1 MSAPGEA
8 GSAARVRRWQS
19 DDRLASL
26 VAIGAVAG
34 LAWAASLRAFMA
46 QIVEPDSTVIW
57 LGTFG
62 WILAPGIAT
71 GALLGLAEH
80 CRRTGGRPG
89 WRWLALSPLLF
100 ASVLLPGL
108 LDPASMFAG
117 GVGGGAIGVPV
128 YGILGGYA
136 ISGRGPVAGRLACGV
151 LFASMVPLWAMT
163 VTSFAGAALGVTT
176 ARGLWV
182 ALTYWSLMAVL
193 ALGCAIPYRPI
204 VSPPSFGSH

>member
-1 MSAPGEA
+1 MAVPAEVR
-8 GSAARVRRWQS
+8 SAARERRGRS
-19 DDRLASL
+19 GAGGLASL

-46 QIVEPDSTVIW
+46 QIVGPASTVSW

-71 GALLGLAEH
+71 GALLALAEH
-80 CRRTGGRPG
+80 CRRTGGRRG

-108 LDPASMFAG
+108 ADPATMFEG
-117 GVGGGAIGVPV
+117 GIGGGAIGVPV

-136 ISGRGPVAGRLACGV
+136 LSGRGPLAGRIVCGL
-151 LFASMVPLWAMT
+151 LFASMIPVWALT
-163 VTSFAGAALGVTT
+163 VTSFAGAELAVTT

-182 ALTYWSLMAVL
+182 AVTYWSLMVVL
-193 ALGCAIPYRPI
+193 ALGCAIPHRP
-204 VSPPSFGSH
+204 VEARSHPG